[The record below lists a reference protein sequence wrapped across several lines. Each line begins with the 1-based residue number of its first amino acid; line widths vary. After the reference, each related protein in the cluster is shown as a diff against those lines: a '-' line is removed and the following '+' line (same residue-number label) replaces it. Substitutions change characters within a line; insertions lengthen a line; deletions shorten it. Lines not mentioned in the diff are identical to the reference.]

1 MSREEKRA
9 KLKRD
14 RAYIAAENKKW
25 PAMLKGVPREDW
37 PPQRLDAE
45 CPIIALLRSSGFLC
59 QVYAEPKHPE
69 VLVRLSIHR
78 TALNDAGGWVDGIT
92 VELGGYSCD
101 MQVGVNAHY
110 TEHPILPPLPT
121 EEGAT
126 TIVASSDERRPRIL
140 LTLEA
145 GRWVNC
151 YGVEWPAERIASWAP
166 VTIGET
172 VIVR

>member
-92 VELGGYSCD
+92 WDDL
-101 MQVGVNAHY
+101 QRLKA
-110 TEHPILPPLPT
+110 
-121 EEGAT
+121 
-126 TIVASSDERRPRIL
+126 
-140 LTLEA
+140 EA
-145 GRWVNC
+145 GFAEFDAVEVYPAQRDLVNVARLRHLWVM
-151 YGVEWPAERIASWAP
+151 RHP
-166 VTIGET
+166 VSFKWKSS
-172 VIVR
+172 